1 MTDELSLPP
10 EAERELEAMAQVAA
24 PPEGHAEAQ
33 ALHTRIRD
41 TVEEHNA
48 DIRALLG
55 RKFSDEEW
63 TLRGGP
69 LTTIFIGLEVQLDML
84 RECPS
89 TTLVHVIGFST
100 VHVHHLIA
108 QMIGV
113 AIGSP
118 EHIAV
123 VSVVSAALEG
133 RVHAGPKSVQ

>member
-41 TVEEHNA
+41 IVEEHNA

-89 TTLVHVIGFST
+89 STLVHFIGFST
-100 VHVHHLIA
+100 VHVHHLVA
-108 QMIGV
+108 QMLGIEVGSANHIEAV
-113 AIGSP
+113 AI
-118 EHIAV
+118 
-123 VSVVSAALEG
+123 VSAVMES
-133 RVHAGPKSVQ
+133 RFHAGPQSVQ